1 MLPCRQDTLMK
12 LCHNAWGGGGYQ
24 PLLEIDPM
32 PDTAWVDKNLRVDR
46 GQGPNVKPNTTVF
59 LKVK

>member
-1 MLPCRQDTLMK
+1 MK
-12 LCHNAWGGGGYQ
+12 LCHNTWGLGGYQ

-32 PDTAWVDKNLRVDR
+32 PDTGWVDKNLRVDR